1 MAKLKLD
8 VETIEVESFALVA
21 ERKPEVGTVNGY
33 GKTNFPLLSCMGN
46 TCVGGTDAGSS
57 CEATYC
63 GGTCEYSCL
72 QSCGDTC
79 LDTCGGDCS
88 VNVCS

>member
-21 ERKPEVGTVNGY
+21 EKMLETGTVNGY

-46 TCVGGTDAGSS
+46 TCLGGTDTGSS
-57 CEATYC
+57 CYPTNCVETC
-63 GGTCEYSCL
+63 GQTCEYTCM
-72 QSCGDTC
+72 QTCPDTC
-79 LDTCGGDCS
+79 LDNCPTTAQ
-88 VNVCS
+88 